1 MILLFYLF
9 PSSLAFVES
18 VLLMSAAIL
27 VESSC
32 LLMLLEWSG
41 NISSQILLKLSQ
53 SAA

>member
-32 LLMLLEWSG
+32 LLMLLE
-41 NISSQILLKLSQ
+41 
-53 SAA
+53 